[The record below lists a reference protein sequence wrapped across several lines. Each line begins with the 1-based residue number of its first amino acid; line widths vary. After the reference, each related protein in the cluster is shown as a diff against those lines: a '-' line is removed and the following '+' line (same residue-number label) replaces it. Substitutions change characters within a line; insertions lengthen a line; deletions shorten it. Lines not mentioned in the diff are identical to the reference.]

1 MSFVAAKCPQCG
13 GDLQLDSEKE
23 TGFCMHCGSKII
35 IQEAIRAVRVDNSH
49 MVETWMKMGRSALEA
64 KNNGEAYSY
73 FTKVVEVNP
82 EDWRAIFYKAYAAG
96 LLSTPEQPRINEF
109 MHGIKT
115 SDSLLDNS
123 KLSPKE
129 IISAKNLFPPAI
141 IDVYTTYVTL
151 VEKKNQEIKFD
162 WLKDRDRMSETRSIY
177 EKAIENC
184 QMVLQ
189 LIEKYDDEIS
199 NSNKIIIK
207 QEIVEQCSKVCA
219 PMIYYKDAENNE
231 SYLFGYSAQEKTKF
245 VNLYDDLVVEIRNVI
260 PGYKKNTTDYVDRL
274 SMPPDTAP
282 HYDVDYDLPES
293 IRDMVNKTKKM
304 LAYHERMADH
314 FEKAKEAEKQ
324 AEKLRAVKETA
335 YQKQKYWDD
344 HPEEYKTYLAEIE
357 EKKVKAKKEI
367 SEKSIQ
373 VEGIKENIDE
383 LRREREKLGIFAG
396 SQKKIIDEKV
406 RTLEQDRKELTDRIE
421 VLK

>member
-260 PGYKKNTTDYVDRL
+260 PGYKKNPTDYVDRL

-367 SEKSIQ
+367 S
-373 VEGIKENIDE
+373 
-383 LRREREKLGIFAG
+383 
-396 SQKKIIDEKV
+396 
-406 RTLEQDRKELTDRIE
+406 
-421 VLK
+421 